1 MNTVTKQRDPD
12 SGQHSLLF
20 QVLGLYR
27 DSTCLTNIIAF
38 IQSEQLITLKKSVIN
53 LGAVCYQYYYFL
65 YDPLPQQIETLNSGK
80 DGGFAFLTGVVFHFF
95 QLTKAST
102 K

>member
-12 SGQHSLLF
+12 TGQHSLLF

-27 DSTCLTNIIAF
+27 HCICLANIVMIVF

-53 LGAVCYQYYYFL
+53 LGAVLLSILLFSL
-65 YDPLPQQIETLNSGK
+65 
-80 DGGFAFLTGVVFHFF
+80 
-95 QLTKAST
+95 
-102 K
+102 